1 MANVSK
7 FLHAFSAFFF
17 YLLGASFF
25 AAYLLMR
32 NELGAPWA
40 AWWLKVADLPLIAV
54 AILYGGTSF
63 YRSVKRKEGLSVPL
77 FVFVSFPLLV
87 LFLFLVLL
95 NFWNILGPFGLPQG
109 AQI

>member
-1 MANVSK
+1 MSR
-7 FLHAFSAFFF
+7 FLHSFSAFFF

-25 AAYLLMR
+25 AAYLLVR

-63 YRSVKRKEGLSVPL
+63 YRSVKRREGMSLPL
-77 FVFVSFPLLV
+77 FIFVGFPLLA
-87 LFLFLVLL
+87 LFLFLCAL
-95 NFWNILGPFGLPQG
+95 NFWGILGPYILPQG
-109 AQI
+109 IPN